1 MTALN
6 DRPETLDIQAE
17 LNRLEELFIDSRHIF
32 RWALVHEDD
41 FLDQLD
47 LVRENLP
54 EAFRQAEALL
64 RQRDDI
70 LAQAEEYAQKVVE
83 DAERRATQ
91 LINDN
96 VILRQAEYEAQ
107 QLRSQLQTECDAA
120 QDKTIGEIEQ
130 MRQRAQQDLEG
141 MRQMGLQEAEE
152 IQRGADEYA
161 DSVLRD
167 MEAQMADM
175 LRIVRNGRQQLKINQ
190 PDPQA
195 AYRNVSPNNGSAP
208 RSPEGSSPTNSGGR
222 PRGTR
227 RAAPTERL

>member
-1 MTALN
+1 MTASN
-6 DRPETLDIQAE
+6 DRPETLDIQGE
-17 LNRLEELFIDSRHIF
+17 LNRLEELFIDSRHFF

-47 LVRENLP
+47 LVREHLP
-54 EAFRQAEALL
+54 EAFRQAEDLL

-167 MEAQMADM
+167 MEAQMSDM
-175 LRIVRNGRQQLKINQ
+175 LRVVRNGRQQLKINQ

-195 AYRNVSPNNGSAP
+195 AYRSVSSNNGSTP
-208 RSPEGSSPTNSGGR
+208 RPPETGGSGGR
-222 PRGTR
+222 PRGQR
-227 RAAPTERL
+227 RASQTERL

>member
-1 MTALN
+1 MTAPN
-6 DRPETLDIQAE
+6 DRPETLDIQGE
-17 LNRLEELFIDSRHIF
+17 LNRLEELFIDSRHFF

-47 LVRENLP
+47 LVREHLP
-54 EAFRQAEALL
+54 EAFRQAEDLL
-64 RQRDDI
+64 RQRDDL

-91 LINDN
+91 LINEN

-107 QLRSQLQTECDAA
+107 QLRSQLQSECDAA
-120 QDKTIGEIEQ
+120 QDKTIAEIEQ

-167 MEAQMADM
+167 MEAQMSDM
-175 LRIVRNGRQQLKINQ
+175 LRVVRNGRQQLKINQ

-195 AYRNVSPNNGSAP
+195 AYRSVSGNNGSAP
-208 RSPEGSSPTNSGGR
+208 RSPETGGGSSGGR
-222 PRGTR
+222 ARGPR
-227 RAAPTERL
+227 RAPQTERL

>member
-6 DRPETLDIQAE
+6 DRPENFDIQGE
-17 LNRLEELFIDSRHIF
+17 LNRLEELFIDSRHFPFTRLAI
-32 RWALVHEDD
+32 VHEDD

-47 LVRENLP
+47 LVRESLP
-54 EAFRQAEALL
+54 EAFRQAEEVI
-64 RQRDDI
+64 RQRDDL

-91 LINDN
+91 LINEN

-107 QLRSQLQTECDAA
+107 QLRSQLETECNVA
-120 QDKTIGEIEQ
+120 QDKTIAEIEQ

-167 MEAQMADM
+167 METQMSDM
-175 LRIVRNGRQQLKINQ
+175 LRVVRNGRQQLKINQ

-195 AYRNVSPNNGSAP
+195 AYRNVSGNNNSNGAAP
-208 RSPEGSSPTNSGGR
+208 RPDGGGR
-222 PRGTR
+222 PRGAR
-227 RAAPTERL
+227 RAPQPDRL

>member
-1 MTALN
+1 MTALT
-6 DRPETLDIQAE
+6 DRPENFDIQAE
-17 LNRLEELFIDSRHIF
+17 LNRLEELFIDSRHLPF
-32 RWALVHEDD
+32 TKWAIVHEDD

-47 LVRENLP
+47 LVRESLP
-54 EAFRQAEALL
+54 EAFRQAEEVV
-64 RQRDDI
+64 RQRDDL

-91 LINDN
+91 LINEN

-120 QDKTIGEIEQ
+120 QDKTIAEIEQ
-130 MRQRAQQDLEG
+130 MRQRTQQDLEG
-141 MRQMGLQEAEE
+141 MRQLGLQEAEE

-167 MEAQMADM
+167 METQMSDM
-175 LRIVRNGRQQLKINQ
+175 LRVVRNGRQQLKINQ

-195 AYRNVSPNNGSAP
+195 AYRNVSGNSQNGATP
-208 RSPEGSSPTNSGGR
+208 RSPETSGR

-227 RAAPTERL
+227 RAPQPDRL